1 MTNSKIFCNKKRLCD
16 IPKMER
22 TMTNISDILINEEI
36 VRKTLRKLKVDKAM
50 GSDGIHPKVLKE
62 CAEQLAGLLI
72 KLFNFS
78 LIIERI
84 NEKNR
89 ELSTSEFNKPVM

>member
-1 MTNSKIFCNKKRLCD
+1 
-16 IPKMER
+16 
-22 TMTNISDILINEEI
+22 MTNISDILINEEI
-36 VRKTLRKLKVDKAM
+36 VRKPLRKLKVDKAM

-62 CAEQLAGLLI
+62 CAAQLAGLLI
-72 KLFNFS
+72 KMFNFS